1 MKISII
7 IPTYNVENYI
17 VECLSSV
24 AKQTYIGEI
33 ECIVVDDRGKDNS
46 VLNAER
52 FITDYKGDIDYRILH
67 REKNGGLSAARNSG
81 LDAATGDY
89 IYFLDSDDCISVDCL
104 EKLVSLAIK
113 YPLADV
119 VQGGMVTMTGKVIYQ
134 PLGQQDYYYEDSKED
149 VYSQL
154 VFGDV
159 PASSCNKLFRSD
171 FLKNN
176 NIRFYEG
183 VIHEDV
189 DFAYKIARYI
199 SAIAFCDAMT
209 YIYREQRE
217 GSILTSSTDE
227 KSTKSRIKVYENC
240 LCQMEEAYRQP
251 LTRSLFLRAMF
262 VLHTA
267 KLNEGLRRNFSVFCK
282 HLVKE
287 AVSCDRLL
295 MRFYFGLPSF
305 VQHRLYGK
313 FYHIFK
319 K

>member
-7 IPTYNVENYI
+7 IPTYNVVNYI

-24 AKQTYIGEI
+24 AKQTYVGEM
-33 ECIVVDDRGKDNS
+33 ECIVVDDCGKDDS
-46 VLNAER
+46 VLKAER
-52 FITDYKGDIDYRILH
+52 FISDYKGNIDYRILH

-89 IYFLDSDDCISVDCL
+89 IYFLDSDDYISNDCL
-104 EKLVSLAIK
+104 EKLYSLIAT
-113 YPLADV
+113 YPQSDM
-119 VQGGMVTMTGKVIYQ
+119 VQGGIISTNGRKIFQVSSLNVDVFSANKDDIYA
-134 PLGQQDYYYEDSKED
+134 K
-149 VYSQL
+149 L

-159 PASSCNKLFRSD
+159 PVSSWNKLFRRD
-171 FLKNN
+171 FLVRND
-176 NIRFYEG
+176 IRFYEG
-183 VIHEDV
+183 IIHEDV
-189 DFAYKIARYI
+189 DFMYKVARHI
-199 SAIAFCDAMT
+199 TSIAFCDAMT
-209 YIYREQRE
+209 YIYREQRK

-267 KLNEGLRRNFSVFCK
+267 KLNEGLRRDFSVFCN

-287 AVSCDRLL
+287 AVSCDRML
-295 MRFYFGLPSF
+295 MRLYFGLPSF
-305 VQHRLYGK
+305 VQHRLYGN

>member
-33 ECIVVDDRGKDNS
+33 ECIVVDDCGKDES
-46 VLNAER
+46 VLNAES
-52 FITDYKGDIDYRILH
+52 FISDYKGDIDFRILH

-81 LDAATGDY
+81 LYAATGDY
-89 IYFLDSDDCISVDCL
+89 IYFLDSDDCISVNCL
-104 EKLVSLAIK
+104 ENLVSLAIK
-113 YPLADV
+113 HPLADV

-134 PLGQQDYYYEDSKED
+134 PLGQQDYCYVDSKKD
-149 VYSQL
+149 IFSQL
-154 VFGDV
+154 VFGDI

-171 FLKNN
+171 FLKKN

-199 SAIAFCDAMT
+199 SAIVLCSELT

-217 GSILTSSTDE
+217 GSILTSSNAE
-227 KSTKSRIKVYENC
+227 KSTKSRIIVYENC
-240 LCQMEEAYRQP
+240 LRQMDEAYRQP
-251 LTRSLFLRAMF
+251 LTRSLFLRAMY

-267 KLNEGLRRNFSVFCK
+267 KLNGEIRRNFSVFCN

-287 AVSCDRLL
+287 AVSCDRML
-295 MRFYFGLPSF
+295 MRLYFGLPSF
-305 VQHRLYGK
+305 MQHRLYGK